1 MLEDLFF
8 QGVYMK
14 TKDVIV
20 LPYNPL
26 WKDCFDD
33 IRRELDHVLKSF
45 ALSIEHVGST
55 SVALCPAKP
64 IIDIDIIINR
74 DDFDEV
80 KKRLESLGYH
90 HEGNLGIMDR
100 EAFKYEDKRHL
111 MKHHLYVC
119 PKDSMEYKRHLA
131 FRDYLRTH
139 DDERDLYGKLKMEL
153 AAKYPQ
159 DIDRYIEG
167 KTPFI
172 SSIYQKIGL

>member
-1 MLEDLFF
+1 MLFRS
-8 QGVYMK
+8 
-14 TKDVIV
+14 
-20 LPYNPL
+20 PL
-26 WKDCFDD
+26 WKDCFDV
-33 IRRELDHVLKSF
+33 IRRELDQVLKSF

-55 SVALCPAKP
+55 SIIGCPAKP
-64 IIDIDIIINR
+64 IIDIDVIIKR
-74 DDFDEV
+74 DDFDIV
-80 KKRLESLGYH
+80 KKKLEAFGYH
-90 HEGNLGIMDR
+90 HEGNLGIIDR

-119 PKDSMEYKRHLA
+119 PEDSMEYIRHLA

-139 DDERDLYGKLKMEL
+139 DHERDIYGKLKMEL
-153 AAKYPQ
+153 ASKYPQ